1 MKDEMN
7 ILLVE
12 DNDVD
17 AHILKRA
24 LKKLGHTGSFVRA
37 SDGAEAFD
45 LLTRDAREDV
55 LPKPYVILLDI
66 NMPRMNG
73 HELLERI
80 RKMPELKKTCV
91 FVFTTS
97 NNRTDIDRAYQNNA
111 NGFIQKPQNTSE
123 MLSILQMISKF
134 WEICTLPVA
143 GAKAETSEPMPA

>member
-17 AHILKRA
+17 AQILKRG
-24 LKKLGHTGSFVRA
+24 LKKVGHTGSFVRA
-37 SDGAEAFD
+37 SDGAEA
-45 LLTRDAREDV
+45 LEMLTRDAHEDV
-55 LPKPYVILLDI
+55 LPKPHVILLDI

-80 RKMPELKKTCV
+80 RNTPGLKETCV

-97 NNRTDIDRAYQNNA
+97 NNRTDVDRAYENNA
-111 NGFIQKPQNTSE
+111 NGFIQKPHNSTE

-134 WEICTLPVA
+134 WEICTLPIG
-143 GAKAETSEPMPA
+143 GARVHPSECASA